1 MDNPSV
7 VAQLMAQIDSEIS
20 AMQQVMNGFSS
31 VARHGIITHRFENL
45 GVCFEVLSVHIG
57 EQAAIETILK
67 KLEESV

>member
-7 VAQLMAQIDSEIS
+7 VAQLMA
-20 AMQQVMNGFSS
+20 
-31 VARHGIITHRFENL
+31 HL